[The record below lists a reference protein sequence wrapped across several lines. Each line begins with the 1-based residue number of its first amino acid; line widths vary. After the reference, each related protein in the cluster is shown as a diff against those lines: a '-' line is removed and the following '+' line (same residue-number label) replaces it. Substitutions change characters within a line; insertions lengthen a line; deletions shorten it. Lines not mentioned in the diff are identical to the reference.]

1 METKFVNI
9 LPMEG
14 VLKAN
19 IVDSH
24 IHKRKILVAPHTAE
38 MEIGVDFLPMEPVS
52 SSTGGLEYKNSAQL
66 RLCSAW
72 LSLSIEIM
80 GLESISLHTR

>member
-1 METKFVNI
+1 LETKFVNI
-9 LPMEG
+9 LPIEG

-24 IHKRKILVAPHTAE
+24 INKRKILVAPHTAE

-52 SSTGGLEYKNSAQL
+52 SFTGGLEYNNLEIRNHPMEEIVEMKNNQELGVSFL
-66 RLCSAW
+66 K
-72 LSLSIEIM
+72 
-80 GLESISLHTR
+80 TV

>member
-52 SSTGGLEYKNSAQL
+52 SSTGGLEYKNL
-66 RLCSAW
+66 
-72 LSLSIEIM
+72 EIRNHSM
-80 GLESISLHTR
+80 EEIVEMKYSRELGVSFLKTV